1 MRNLHQGG
9 CDLHLLPNIV
19 GQSAGGSDG
28 LLQGRRILP
37 HPPRSVFRLP
47 DFAHNR
53 LHCMI
58 SMAWYTMELS
68 RRTIKWC
75 SARGFEC
82 LPCKIKVDA
91 EVLDPNCELL
101 TIRRGG
107 TKPS

>member
-68 RRTIKWC
+68 LAQLNGAAHADSNASPAKSRWMQRC
-75 SARGFEC
+75 S
-82 LPCKIKVDA
+82 IQTV
-91 EVLDPNCELL
+91 NY
-101 TIRRGG
+101 
-107 TKPS
+107 